1 MSTSPNTD
9 TKRVVISALASLSPL
24 GVSGSAI
31 ESLLEAEC
39 APHTLLGG
47 DASFPLVTLSSACEE
62 VVARLLSEKERYQK
76 VDRVTQLAVATAC
89 ETLIRYQASSPV
101 PEVAP
106 IECVSI
112 GSSRGATISLEATHA
127 QHLGNGDRS
136 VPTYTSPMTT
146 AGNISS
152 WVAQEAIDQS
162 IAGQGYTSS
171 SGDTSGS
178 SIVALNTS
186 MTCSSAFHS
195 LLVALGFLRGGMAA
209 AALFGGAESC
219 LTSYTLQQLR
229 ALKIYSQ
236 AGSSAWP
243 CKPLAAGEIAPLANT
258 VVLGEG
264 AGSAVLHFYDGI
276 SRPGDLELCGVG
288 WQMEAI
294 PSATGVSA
302 DGAAFEG
309 AMRRATRGASGIDAV
324 IAHAPGSV
332 RGDEAELAA
341 IARVFGGDIPV
352 LSTKHVTGHTYGAS
366 GMVSLQLAAYLLGGG
381 QWPGFPYPVR
391 VPTLQAGAGVPRRIL
406 INTAGFG
413 GNVISV
419 VVALA

>member
-1 MSTSPNTD
+1 MSTSQKTD
-9 TKRVVISALASLSPL
+9 TKRVVISALASLSAL
-24 GVSGSAI
+24 GVSGSAVN
-31 ESLLEAEC
+31 SCLEAEC

-47 DASFPLVTLSSACEE
+47 DDSFPIVKLSAVSEE
-62 VVARLLSEKERYQK
+62 VLVRLLSEKERYQK
-76 VDRVTQLAVATAC
+76 VDRVTQLAVATAS
-89 ETLIRYQASSPV
+89 ETLSSYASSSPV
-101 PEVAP
+101 ARAAP

-112 GSSRGATISLEATHA
+112 GSSRGATISLETTHA
-127 QHLGNGDRS
+127 QHLGNSDRS
-136 VPTYTSPMTT
+136 VPTYTSPITT

-152 WVAQEAIDQS
+152 WVAQEVIDQS
-162 IAGQGYTSS
+162 LAGSEGASS
-171 SGDTSGS
+171 SGSSSGGS
-178 SIVALNTS
+178 VVALNTS

-195 LLVALGFLRGGMAA
+195 LLVALGFLRGGLAA

-243 CKPLAAGEIAPLANT
+243 CKPLVAGDRGPVSNT
-258 VVLGEG
+258 VMLGEG
-264 AGSAVLHFYDGI
+264 AGTAVLHFDDGV
-276 SRPGDLELCGVG
+276 SRPGDLALCGVG

-309 AMRRATRGASGIDAV
+309 AMRRAAGGQPGIDAV

-332 RGDEAELAA
+332 RGDEAELSA
-341 IARVFGGDIPV
+341 IARVFGRDIPV

>member
-1 MSTSPNTD
+1 MSTSQDTD
-9 TKRVVISALASLSPL
+9 IKRVVISALASLSAL
-24 GVSGSAI
+24 GVSGSAVK
-31 ESLLEAEC
+31 SCFEAEC

-47 DASFPLVTLSSACEE
+47 DDSFPIVKLSADSEE
-62 VVARLLSEKERYQK
+62 VLVRLLSEKERYQK
-76 VDRVTQLAVATAC
+76 VDRVTQLAVATAS
-89 ETLIRYQASSPV
+89 ETLSSYASSSPV
-101 PEVAP
+101 ARVAP

-112 GSSRGATISLEATHA
+112 GSSRGATISLETTHA
-127 QHLGNGDRS
+127 QHLGNSDRS
-136 VPTYTSPMTT
+136 VPTYTSPITT

-162 IAGQGYTSS
+162 LAGSEGAGS
-171 SGDTSGS
+171 SGS

-243 CKPLAAGEIAPLANT
+243 CKPLVAGDKGPVSNT
-258 VVLGEG
+258 VMLGEG
-264 AGSAVLHFYDGI
+264 AGTAVLRFDDGV

-302 DGAAFEG
+302 DGAVFEG
-309 AMRRATRGASGIDAV
+309 AMRRAAGGQPGIDAV
-324 IAHAPGSV
+324 IAHGPGSV
-332 RGDEAELAA
+332 RGDEAELCA
-341 IARVFGGDIPV
+341 IARVFGRDMPV

>member
-1 MSTSPNTD
+1 MSTSHKFD
-9 TKRVVISALASLSPL
+9 TQRVVISSLASLSSF
-24 GVSGSAI
+24 GVNGSSI
-31 ESLLEAEC
+31 ESSLEAEC

-47 DASFPLVTLSSACEE
+47 DESFPIVKLSTQSEE
-62 VVARLLSEKERYQK
+62 VVALLLSEKERYQK
-76 VDRVTQLAVATAC
+76 LDRVTQLAVAAASK
-89 ETLIRYQASSPV
+89 TLSSYAYSSPAAKA
-101 PEVAP
+101 AP

-127 QHLGNGDRS
+127 QHLGNSDHS

-152 WVAQEAIDQS
+152 WVAQEAIDRS
-162 IAGQGYTSS
+162 LAGAQGAVS
-171 SGDTSGS
+171 SGSGG

-209 AALFGGAESC
+209 SALFGGAESC
-219 LTSYTLQQLR
+219 LTSYTLHQLR
-229 ALKIYSQ
+229 ALKIYSH

-243 CKPLAAGEIAPLANT
+243 CKPLAAGEKGPVSNT

-264 AGSAVLHFYDGI
+264 AGTAVLHFHDGV

-309 AMRRATRGASGIDAV
+309 AMRRATGGLPGVDAV

-341 IARVFGGDIPV
+341 IGRVFGGNVPV

-391 VPTLQAGAGVPRRIL
+391 VPAVQSGAGVPRRIL